1 MIFQVHQE
9 KHEVADQDQKVENSQ
24 NEIWINPIGR
34 FFDQVNNVNK
44 KKIAGEPGRSG
55 FPGLKGEKGLQG
67 LYAIIQ
73 I

>member
-44 KKIAGEPGRSG
+44 KKLQVSQDEAV
-55 FPGLKGEKGLQG
+55 FQDWKAKKGCKVCMR
-67 LYAIIQ
+67 
-73 I
+73 